1 MPTLIVVAGPNGCG
15 KSLFTNTTW
24 FSGIEV
30 VDPDAIAHYE
40 KAGDRARAAREA
52 LRRRR
57 AAVAGGRSLLV
68 ETTLA
73 GYGIFRLIDTAR
85 AAGYLIALHY
95 MSVNSANQAVM
106 RIRSRVE
113 AGGHDVPEADVRR
126 RFARSHANLPIAIA
140 RSDVVALYDNTDDI
154 IPHREVA
161 LLRPGEI
168 WAAESLPD
176 WVAAAIAR
184 TAALDL

>member
-1 MPTLIVVAGPNGCG
+1 MLTLIVVAGPNGCG

-73 GYGIFRLIDTAR
+73 GY
-85 AAGYLIALHY
+85 LIALHY

-126 RFARSHANLPIAIA
+126 RSARSHANLPIAIA
-140 RSDVVALYDNTDDI
+140 RSDAVALYDNTDDI
-154 IPHREVA
+154 MPHREVA
-161 LLRPGEI
+161 LLRPGRSGPRRVFQTG
-168 WAAESLPD
+168 WLPPLP
-176 WVAAAIAR
+176 AR
-184 TAALDL
+184 RH